1 MQTTPYHS
9 VLVRALW
16 IDHSITLRDVPF
28 SVRAEECRI
37 RVTLAGICGTD
48 LQLLDGYAR
57 DAGFGG
63 VPGHEFVG
71 VVEEVPPSVDPSWI
85 GQRIVGEINVG
96 CGACAWCLRGVK
108 EHCPARTALG
118 IRGRP
123 GAFAESVS
131 LPAANLHRVPDQLGD
146 RTAVFVEPTAA
157 ACRVLSQVSPTAS
170 DDIVVLGDGRMGL
183 IVGQVLATT
192 GAQVTIVGKHA
203 DKLAVARDL
212 GLRSVFADDV
222 GERADDYVVDAT
234 GHPAGL
240 AHAVRIVKPRGTVV
254 VKSTFHGE
262 AKLSPT
268 AIVVDEVRILGS
280 RCGPFAP
287 AIDMLASGRVRVE
300 PLIAATFSLD
310 DHQAA
315 FDLARQSL
323 KVLLR
328 P

>member
-1 MQTTPYHS
+1 
-9 VLVRALW
+9 VRALW

-57 DAGFGG
+57 DTGFEG

-71 VVEEVPPSVDPSWI
+71 VVEEVPPNVDPSWI

-96 CGACAWCLRGVK
+96 CGACAWCLREVK

-123 GAFAESVS
+123 GAFAESVN

-146 RTAVFVEPTAA
+146 RTAVFVEPTA
-157 ACRVLSQVSPTAS
+157 
-170 DDIVVLGDGRMGL
+170 
-183 IVGQVLATT
+183 
-192 GAQVTIVGKHA
+192 
-203 DKLAVARDL
+203 
-212 GLRSVFADDV
+212 DDV
-222 GERADDYVVDAT
+222 GEGAADYVVDAT
-234 GHPAGL
+234 GRPAGL
-240 AHAVRIVKPRGTVV
+240 AHAVRIVRPRGTVV

-262 AKLSPT
+262 ATLSLT
-268 AIVVDEVRILGS
+268 ANVVDEVRILGS

-315 FDLARQSL
+315 FDLARRSL